1 MTCTSICV
9 YAATLLGLR
18 CRDTWCA
25 GMIISWDMVTQG
37 AVGKPDC
44 VQMG

>member
-1 MTCTSICV
+1 MDI
-9 YAATLLGLR
+9 
-18 CRDTWCA
+18 WCA
-25 GMIISWDMVTQG
+25 GMTTSWDVVTHQG